1 MYWIYNGVGGLWENN
16 LLQKMEIKVIG
27 FIENEIR
34 DQKEFEKKR
43 DARTDDKL
51 QSINLH
57 DLLTIAKIYE
67 RDI

>member
-1 MYWIYNGVGGLWENN
+1 
-16 LLQKMEIKVIG
+16 MEIKVIE

-34 DQKEFEKKR
+34 NQKEFEKKR

-57 DLLTIAKIYE
+57 DL
-67 RDI
+67 